1 MGDPYVDCGDN
12 FIEVRFDTRNTFKG
26 LVFVEDHLTEPECR
40 SAPVEEVGERGRN
53 ASLRLGFKGC
63 GVERRRSKDPR
74 GIFIVVSLIVAF
86 HPEFLTKID
95 RVYVV
100 QCFYMEMEKILE
112 KEIQIKMNPPVLQ
125 TEQVPMPVC
134 RYEVLDGSP
143 TGPPIF
149 YAVIGQMVYHKW
161 SCEASTENQFCMIV
175 HSCYVD
181 DGNGDRVQLID
192 EKGCARDKY
201 LLQNLEYISDLMVG
215 KEAHVYKYADRQ
227 SMFFDCQI
235 TLTIKE
241 PNQDYCEI
249 PSCPDPPRRRR
260 SDGIAID
267 QPYLAQST
275 EHDPNV
281 NSAIDPIINNSTF
294 EVEKSFVIR
303 KEQIE
308 RIGWLESNFDL
319 YSDDYWRHIS
329 KFQDNICMSS
339 FGLGTVA
346 MINLLMMST
355 SAVFFYSAY
364 KHATDKLQV

>member
-1 MGDPYVDCGDN
+1 LVDNGILGDPYVDCGDN
-12 FIEVRFDTRNTFKG
+12 YIEVRFDTRNTFKG

-40 SAPVEEVGERGRN
+40 STPVEDD
-53 ASLRLGFKGC
+53 
-63 GVERRRSKDPR
+63 DPR

-112 KEIQIKMNPPVLQ
+112 KEIQVKMSPPLLR

-149 YAVIGQMVYHKW
+149 YAAIGQMVYHKW
-161 SCEASTENQFCMIV
+161 SCETSTENQFCMTV

-192 EKGCARDKY
+192 ENGCARDKH
-201 LLQNLEYISDLMVG
+201 LLQNLEYVSDLMVG

-241 PNQDYCEI
+241 PDQEFCEV
-249 PSCPDPPRRRR
+249 PTCADPARRRR
-260 SDGIAID
+260 SETTLD
-267 QPYLAQST
+267 
-275 EHDPNV
+275 EHS
-281 NSAIDPIINNSTF
+281 NSERQNGYSSDELKNLNQLNNNSLCYHF
-294 EVEKSFVIR
+294 LLRYIIV
-303 KEQIE
+303 
-308 RIGWLESNFDL
+308 LCNDFD
-319 YSDDYWRHIS
+319 D
-329 KFQDNICMSS
+329 ICMSS
-339 FGLGTVA
+339 LGMGTVA
-346 MINLLMMST
+346 MINLMMIST
-355 SAVFFYSAY
+355 SAIFFYGAY
-364 KHATDKLQV
+364 KHALDKMQL